1 VILRVTITGWVLA
14 STFVIAMAA
23 QSLPE
28 GKGRAELQRIC
39 GVCHGV
45 AEATKPRLSASGW
58 SAVVDEMANRGAQ
71 GTDDEFELIVKYL
84 AANFSTV
91 NLNSAG
97 ARQIAESLG
106 LSQSDADAIVEY
118 RTSKGAF
125 KDWPDVR
132 RVSGIDLKK
141 LESQKDRIVFTVTPA
156 GAGDGK

>member
-1 VILRVTITGWVLA
+1 
-14 STFVIAMAA
+14 MAA

-39 GVCHGV
+39 GTCHGV
-45 AEATKPRLSASGW
+45 DKTTKPRLSAAGW

-91 NLNSAG
+91 NLNSAD

-118 RTSKGAF
+118 RAGKGAF
-125 KDWPDVR
+125 KEWPDVR
-132 RVSGIDLKK
+132 RVPGIDLKK
-141 LESQKDRIVFTVTPA
+141 LESQKDRIVFTTTSP
-156 GAGDGK
+156 GASDRK